1 VGKLKTKKLLLE
13 YAMTA
18 IGVVVMTAAIY
29 FFFIPNSLVVGGV
42 SGLATIFYHQFNFPV
57 WATTALINAPL
68 LIIALKVVGFQY
80 ISKTIF
86 AAALMSLV
94 LFLLEGFVPADIL
107 EADLF
112 LASLFGGVVC
122 GIGVAI
128 VLRADATTGGSTLA
142 ADLISRVFKRL
153 STPRVL
159 LVLDW
164 AVIFAGLAVFGVQ
177 LTMYALISLFVAI
190 MAIEYFMKWPKFTK
204 GVFIISAKYDQI
216 GQALLDK
223 MDRGVTSL
231 AGKGFYTKEEKSVLL
246 CVVYN
251 RQIARLKEV
260 VSEIDKDA
268 FVIVTDA
275 REVLGEGFSKIIRE

>member
-1 VGKLKTKKLLLE
+1 MNNSKTKKLLLE

-18 IGVVVMTAAIY
+18 AGVTIMTLAIY

-42 SGLATIFYHQFNFPV
+42 SGLATIFYHQFSFPV
-57 WATTALINAPL
+57 WATTALINTPL
-68 LIIALKVVGFQY
+68 LLIALKVVGFRY
-80 ISKTIF
+80 ITKTIF
-86 AAALMSLV
+86 AAALMSVL

-107 EADLF
+107 EPDLF
-112 LASLFGGVVC
+112 LASIFGGVVC
-122 GIGVAI
+122 GVGVAI
-128 VLRADATTGGSTLA
+128 TLRADATTGGSTLA
-142 ADLISRVFKRL
+142 ADLISRIFKRL

-164 AVIFAGLAVFGVQ
+164 GVILAGLWVFGAMQ
-177 LTMYALISLFVAI
+177 TMYALISLFVAI
-190 MAIEYFMKWPKFTK
+190 VAIEYFMKWPRFTK
-204 GVFIISAKYDQI
+204 GVFIISKESEGI
-216 GQALLDK
+216 GQALLEK
-223 MDRGVTSL
+223 MDRGVTAL
-231 AGKGFYTKEEKSVLL
+231 HGRGFYTKEDKSVLL

-275 REVLGEGFSKIIRE
+275 REVMGEGFSKIIRD